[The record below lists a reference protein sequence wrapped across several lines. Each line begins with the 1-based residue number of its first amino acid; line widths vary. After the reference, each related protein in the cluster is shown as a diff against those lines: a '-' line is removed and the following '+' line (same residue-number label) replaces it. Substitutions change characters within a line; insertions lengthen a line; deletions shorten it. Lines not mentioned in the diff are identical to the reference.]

1 MKKPA
6 KPYFEQRRE
15 RRGLLRSGLAIA
27 AGGALTGSLT
37 GCDALSHNDTA
48 VEVLRTAETLSNSV
62 HRILGRRAMAQEF
75 SPAEIPPVFRAN
87 GTTMPPGESYAEMVA
102 NGFADWRLK
111 VDGLVAKPLELTMA
125 QLQAM
130 PARTQI
136 TRHDC
141 VEGWSC
147 IGQWK
152 GVRLS
157 HLLQLAQVKPEAK
170 YVVFHCLDQ
179 MDEDDED
186 TVYYESVDMDDAF
199 HEQTIL
205 AWELNGKPVPVEN
218 GAPLRARIER
228 QLGYKQPKYL
238 HRVEVVESFS
248 KMRGGRGGYWE
259 DQGYNWYGGI

>member
-1 MKKPA
+1 MKKA

-15 RRGLLRSGLAIA
+15 RRGFLRAGIGFA
-27 AGGALTGSLT
+27 AGGALA
-37 GCDALSHNDTA
+37 GCDAISHNDAA
-48 VEVLRTAETLSNSV
+48 VDVLRSAEAVNNSV
-62 HRILGRRAMAQEF
+62 HRVLGRRAMAQEF
-75 SPAEIPPVFRAN
+75 TPADVPPVFRAN
-87 GTTMPPGESYAEMVA
+87 GTTMPPGESYAAMVA
-102 NGFADWRLK
+102 NQFADWRLK
-111 VDGLVAKPLELTMA
+111 IDGLVDKPLEFTMA
-125 QLQAM
+125 QLQAL
-130 PARTQI
+130 PSRTQI

-157 HLLQLAQVKPEAK
+157 HLLNMAKLKPEAK
-170 YVVFHCLDQ
+170 FVVFHCLDQ
-179 MDEDDED
+179 MDEDDDE
-186 TVYYESVDMDDAF
+186 TMYYESVDLDDAF

-205 AWELNGKPVPVEN
+205 AYELNGKPVPVEN

-238 HRVEVVESFS
+238 YRIELVDSFA
-248 KMRGGRGGYWE
+248 KMGGGKGGYWE

>member
-1 MKKPA
+1 MKKA

-15 RRGLLRSGLAIA
+15 RRGFLRAGIGFA
-27 AGGALTGSLT
+27 AGGALA
-37 GCDALSHNDTA
+37 GCDAISHNDAA
-48 VEVLRTAETLSNSV
+48 VDVLRSAEAVNNNV
-62 HRILGRRAMAQEF
+62 HRVLGRRAMAQEF
-75 SPAEIPPVFRAN
+75 TPADVPPVFRAN
-87 GTTMPPGESYAEMVA
+87 GTTMPPGESYAAMVA
-102 NGFADWRLK
+102 NQFADWRLK
-111 VDGLVAKPLELTMA
+111 IDGLVDKPLEFTMA
-125 QLQAM
+125 QLQAL
-130 PARTQI
+130 PSRTQI

-157 HLLQLAQVKPEAK
+157 HLLNMAKLKPEAK
-170 YVVFHCLDQ
+170 FVVFHCLDQ

-186 TVYYESVDMDDAF
+186 TMYYESVDLDDAF

-205 AWELNGKPVPVEN
+205 AYELNGKPVPVEN

-238 HRVEVVESFS
+238 YRIELVDSFA
-248 KMRGGRGGYWE
+248 KMGGGKGGYWE

>member
-1 MKKPA
+1 MKATKP
-6 KPYFEQRRE
+6 KFEQRRE
-15 RRGLLRSGLAIA
+15 RRGILRAGLAVA
-27 AGGALTGSLT
+27 AGGALA

-48 VEVLRTAETLSNSV
+48 VAVLRSAESLNRSL
-62 HRILGRRAMAQEF
+62 HGALGRRAMAQEF
-75 SPAEIPPVFRAN
+75 AASEIAPVFRAN
-87 GTTMPPGESYAEMVA
+87 GTTMPLGDEYAALVA
-102 NGFADWRLK
+102 SGFSDWRLK
-111 VDGLVAKPLELTMA
+111 VDGLVASALELSLE
-125 QLQAM
+125 QLRAL
-130 PARTQI
+130 PARSQI

-157 HLLQLAQVKPEAK
+157 HLLNMAQVKPEARF
-170 YVVFHCLDQ
+170 VVFHCLD
-179 MDEDDED
+179 MMEEDDED
-186 TVYYESVDMDDAF
+186 SLYYESVDLDDAF

-205 AWELNGKPVPVEN
+205 AWELNGKPLPVEN

-238 HRVEVVESFS
+238 HRIELVAGLG
-248 KMRGGRGGYWE
+248 KLGGGKGGYWE